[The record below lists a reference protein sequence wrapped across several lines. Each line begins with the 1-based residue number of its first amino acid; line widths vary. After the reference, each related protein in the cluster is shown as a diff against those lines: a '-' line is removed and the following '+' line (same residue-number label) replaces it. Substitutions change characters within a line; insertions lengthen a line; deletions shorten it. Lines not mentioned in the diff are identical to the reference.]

1 MSLIEYLMCFLEA
14 MIQLIIL
21 ILKNQNKPFDYPTL
35 VTRDLETSTCF
46 WIDLWSQIIELS
58 LGIQRMSGKM
68 SKNACWLENSFKL
81 RKSLLFGIHELL
93 NLMPVSMYGKLC
105 NRRLFLIKDCSNFP
119 LFIVRNRNH
128 QLFIGSYFDEW
139 WTWIRVCLV
148 SSYQ

>member
-21 ILKNQNKPFDYPTL
+21 ILKNQNKPFDNPTL

-68 SKNACWLENSFKL
+68 SKNAC
-81 RKSLLFGIHELL
+81 
-93 NLMPVSMYGKLC
+93 
-105 NRRLFLIKDCSNFP
+105 
-119 LFIVRNRNH
+119 
-128 QLFIGSYFDEW
+128 
-139 WTWIRVCLV
+139 
-148 SSYQ
+148 